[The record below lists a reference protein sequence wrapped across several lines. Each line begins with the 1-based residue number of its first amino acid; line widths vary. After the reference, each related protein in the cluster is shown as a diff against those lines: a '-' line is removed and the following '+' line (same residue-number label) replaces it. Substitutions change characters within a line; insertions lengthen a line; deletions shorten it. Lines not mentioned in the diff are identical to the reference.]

1 MVLVNTLTVEA
12 INTALIALQRG
23 QSIVVGGEK
32 ETTVNNITISNS
44 GGSGG
49 NGLDFTPQ
57 INALDKRVGLLE
69 KAEEVLR
76 EENER
81 QNERLEILEGL
92 GISDF
97 TFDEVTREL
106 SIELENGDTFDTTI
120 TSESFS
126 MSVDNGELII
136 KIGNN
141 EQRIPLPSG
150 VQADWTETDS
160 TDPSF
165 IKNKIPIWITQG
177 SADDNMS
184 PVDAVTD
191 GEMRPV
197 TSNAV
202 ADAIAGQSGTSAEIN
217 IGEVAWIKVC
227 SIDNWD
233 RGDVLEL
240 YFQNNWNTVG
250 SSARKITITKG
261 TMGSGGNFASWVN
274 VTEEASDPQTV
285 LSEIQI
291 CGANSTSASDK
302 VFVYVK
308 YNKTTSNTIRM
319 AYKSVGFNPPTIYM
333 TKETPSGYALNV
345 NYALHNKGV
354 YVNGEGLAT
363 ETNLAYTNQYS
374 GYCAENANLQIH
386 KVKNGIL
393 YINMTFLFS
402 SALTFSSG
410 NVFLVMDRVLTSNAI
425 INVAINGIP
434 YFGYIRAISITQAG
448 KSDIVLRPAETSIVI
463 SAGKEVSINCA
474 IPVQ

>member
-92 GISDF
+92 GISNF

-106 SIELENGDTFDTTI
+106 SIELENGDTYDTTI

-126 MSVDNGELII
+126 MGVDNGELII

-150 VQADWTETDS
+150 VQSDWTQTDS

-165 IKNKIPIWITQG
+165 IKHKIPIWITQG

-184 PVDAVTD
+184 PVDSVTD

-202 ADAIAGQSGTSAEIN
+202 YDKHYLTSADITN
-217 IGEVAWIKVC
+217 QVTVDNMQSVSSNAVATELGNYRKGRIAQFYWANTYSSGYIRFIFFNGGGYNGNHDCSVAGIIRNCPPSVVSDFYFVLQCRGNGATVQHTRFSVFALNGGAKPSYVATYKVV
-227 SIDNWD
+227 NYQFN
-233 RGDVLEL
+233 LTL
-240 YFQNNWNTVG
+240 YVP
-250 SSARKITITKG
+250 
-261 TMGSGGNFASWVN
+261 FASWKRDYAEILF
-274 VTEEASDPQTV
+274 VTGGD
-285 LSEIQI
+285 
-291 CGANSTSASDK
+291 
-302 VFVYVK
+302 VFQ
-308 YNKTTSNTIRM
+308 
-319 AYKSVGFNPPTIYM
+319 P
-333 TKETPSGYALNV
+333 LD
-345 NYALHNKGV
+345 LQ
-354 YVNGEGLAT
+354 
-363 ETNLAYTNQYS
+363 TNQL
-374 GYCAENANLQIH
+374 AFPMQW
-386 KVKNGIL
+386 
-393 YINMTFLFS
+393 
-402 SALTFSSG
+402 
-410 NVFLVMDRVLTSNAI
+410 
-425 INVAINGIP
+425 
-434 YFGYIRAISITQAG
+434 
-448 KSDIVLRPAETSIVI
+448 
-463 SAGKEVSINCA
+463 VSA
-474 IPVQ
+474 IPSDETQITMT

>member
-92 GISDF
+92 GISNF

-165 IKNKIPIWITQG
+165 IKNKIPIWITNG
-177 SADDNMS
+177 SATDDNAQALFDLVH
-184 PVDAVTD
+184 P
-191 GEMRPV
+191 
-197 TSNAV
+197 
-202 ADAIAGQSGTSAEIN
+202 
-217 IGEVAWIKVC
+217 IGEIYVQYPAT
-227 SIDNWD
+227 DNPNT
-233 RGDVLEL
+233 L
-240 YFQNNWNTVG
+240 YNISGV
-250 SSARKITITKG
+250 ITSTWVEQSYNG
-261 TMGSGGNFASWVN
+261 AFFRASGGNAGAFQTTLGTAQGYQNAYHRHEGTYTGGPVTNNSNHSANTYVGGPVTNNSSHSAYTSTGGMSQYSTDKFHTYVDLSVGVSNNITLTGTGGGASGGQWFN
-274 VTEEASDPQTV
+274 ART
-285 LSEIQI
+285 LSINHAHTHSHDHVHNHDHVHSI
-291 CGANSTSASDK
+291 TTGYNGNSTDTEARPTN
-302 VFVYVK
+302 Y
-308 YNKTTSNTIRM
+308 TIKIWKRT
-319 AYKSVGFNPPTIYM
+319 A
-333 TKETPSGYALNV
+333 
-345 NYALHNKGV
+345 
-354 YVNGEGLAT
+354 
-363 ETNLAYTNQYS
+363 
-374 GYCAENANLQIH
+374 
-386 KVKNGIL
+386 
-393 YINMTFLFS
+393 
-402 SALTFSSG
+402 
-410 NVFLVMDRVLTSNAI
+410 
-425 INVAINGIP
+425 
-434 YFGYIRAISITQAG
+434 
-448 KSDIVLRPAETSIVI
+448 
-463 SAGKEVSINCA
+463 
-474 IPVQ
+474 

>member
-81 QNERLEILEGL
+81 QNERLELLEGL

-136 KIGNN
+136 KIGSN

-150 VQADWTETDS
+150 VQADWTQTDPD
-160 TDPSF
+160 DPSF
-165 IKNKIPIWITQG
+165 IKHKIPIWITQG

-184 PVDAVTD
+184 PIDSVTD
-191 GEMRPV
+191 GSMRPV

-202 ADAIAGQSGTSAEIN
+202 YDKHYLTSADITNQVAVDNMQSVSSSAVANAFNGFIKSYDVDYGTKTVSVNNYLLLDEILNNKIIIGHNLLYWSANNDTFN
-217 IGEVAWIKVC
+217 IEIYRV
-227 SIDNWD
+227 NN
-233 RGDVLEL
+233 
-240 YFQNNWNTVG
+240 QNN
-250 SSARKITITKG
+250 
-261 TMGSGGNFASWVN
+261 
-274 VTEEASDPQTV
+274 
-285 LSEIQI
+285 
-291 CGANSTSASDK
+291 
-302 VFVYVK
+302 VYL
-308 YNKTTSNTIRM
+308 I
-319 AYKSVGFNPPTIYM
+319 A
-333 TKETPSGYALNV
+333 
-345 NYALHNKGV
+345 
-354 YVNGEGLAT
+354 
-363 ETNLAYTNQYS
+363 
-374 GYCAENANLQIH
+374 
-386 KVKNGIL
+386 KNGFTVNL
-393 YINMTFLFS
+393 LRVRFYYI
-402 SALTFSSG
+402 
-410 NVFLVMDRVLTSNAI
+410 D
-425 INVAINGIP
+425 
-434 YFGYIRAISITQAG
+434 
-448 KSDIVLRPAETSIVI
+448 
-463 SAGKEVSINCA
+463 
-474 IPVQ
+474 

>member
-92 GISDF
+92 GISNF

-106 SIELENGDTFDTTI
+106 SIELENGDTYDTTI

-126 MSVDNGELII
+126 MGVDNGELII

-150 VQADWTETDS
+150 VQSDWTQTDS

-165 IKNKIPIWITQG
+165 IKHKIPIWITQG

-184 PVDAVTD
+184 PIDSVTD
-191 GEMRPV
+191 GSMRPV

-202 ADAIAGQSGTSAEIN
+202 YDKHYLTSADITN
-217 IGEVAWIKVC
+217 QVTVDNMQSVSSNAVAQKLN
-227 SIDNWD
+227 D
-233 RGDVLEL
+233 
-240 YFQNNWNTVG
+240 YATNT
-250 SSARKITITKG
+250 T
-261 TMGSGGNFASWVN
+261 
-274 VTEEASDPQTV
+274 
-285 LSEIQI
+285 L
-291 CGANSTSASDK
+291 
-302 VFVYVK
+302 
-308 YNKTTSNTIRM
+308 
-319 AYKSVGFNPPTIYM
+319 
-333 TKETPSGYALNV
+333 V
-345 NYALHNKGV
+345 NYKFNALG
-354 YVNGEGLAT
+354 
-363 ETNLAYTNQYS
+363 S
-374 GYCAENANLQIH
+374 AN
-386 KVKNGIL
+386 
-393 YINMTFLFS
+393 
-402 SALTFSSG
+402 
-410 NVFLVMDRVLTSNAI
+410 
-425 INVAINGIP
+425 
-434 YFGYIRAISITQAG
+434 
-448 KSDIVLRPAETSIVI
+448 
-463 SAGKEVSINCA
+463 
-474 IPVQ
+474 